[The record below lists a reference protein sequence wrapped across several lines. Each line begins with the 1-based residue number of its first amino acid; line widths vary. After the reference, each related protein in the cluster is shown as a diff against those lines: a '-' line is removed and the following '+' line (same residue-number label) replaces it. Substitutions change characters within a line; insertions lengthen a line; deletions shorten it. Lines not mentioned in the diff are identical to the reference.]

1 METGKKRGYLNED
14 FRIFHLRDREAPQVD
29 YHYHEFD
36 KLVLLLSG
44 GVTYNIEGRAWLMK
58 PGDLL
63 FVPHGAI
70 HKPLIVP
77 EEEYERYVIW
87 CTPSFLDRWERPE
100 GRLSVCFDRAEAPEG
115 RLCPLDLGTRAELLR
130 QLSSIQEAQRSG
142 QYLSAL
148 AAESQFVSFMIAV
161 CRIFLSAGDTS
172 RDAAVDP
179 KITGVMEYIERNL
192 DGDLSVEKLSSVFY
206 ISRYHLMRRFKAQSG
221 YTLHQYVTRRRILT
235 AAGLIGRGTP
245 VAKAAEQCGYED
257 YSAFLRAFKS
267 IFKVSPRSFS
277 SLSSKKDIYN
287 E

>member
-14 FRIFHLRDREAPQVD
+14 FRIFHLRDREAPQVE

-44 GVTYNIEGRAWLMK
+44 GVTYNIEGRAYFLE

-63 FVPHGAI
+63 FVPHMAI

-77 EEEYERYVIW
+77 DEEYERIVVY
-87 CTPSFLDRWERPE
+87 CMPSFLQSRGRPE
-100 GRLSVCFDRAEAPEG
+100 GRLDVCFDRAQAPVG
-115 RLCPLDLGTRAELLR
+115 RLCRLEPAMRAELLR
-130 QLSSIQEAQRSG
+130 QLTAIQEAQRSP
-142 QYLSAL
+142 QYLSDL
-148 AAESQFVSFMIAV
+148 AAESLFVTFMIAV
-161 CRIFLSAGDTS
+161 CRIFLAAGARPDS
-172 RDAAVDP
+172 AVDP
-179 KITGVMEYIERNL
+179 KMTGVMEYIERNL
-192 DGDLSVEKLSSVFY
+192 GGDLSAEKLSSVFY

-235 AAGLIGRGTP
+235 AAALIGQGMP
-245 VAKAAEQCGYED
+245 VGKAAEQCGYDD

-267 IFKVSPRSFS
+267 IFKESPRSFA
-277 SLSSKKDIYN
+277 SLRPKKDIYN